1 MVAWLI
7 MAASSV
13 TSLPS
18 LLTES
23 QRWRITALARVTQT
37 KIYAHTYTLANKRQQ
52 AVRLR
57 LSVGHGEYRTT
68 GTYCICSR
76 DPALPASDNRITAN
90 WTLGFSPSLCY
101 FSCHWITLSSP
112 RYPVSPPPL
121 LPLGFTSSWKIIFH
135 CSAGAPDTE
144 RERERGSGSEGVKTE
159 TTKRWIAVGPSD
171 KETGNGQI
179 EEQSREESETDVC
192 GRKQR
197 GVLAEDGEEK
207 EEIEW
212 REKTRGKTLHS
223 PTPSLIRKYNIE
235 RGLRWIKCGR

>member
-1 MVAWLI
+1 M
-7 MAASSV
+7 
-13 TSLPS
+13 
-18 LLTES
+18 EN
-23 QRWRITALARVTQT
+23 
-37 KIYAHTYTLANKRQQ
+37 H
-52 AVRLR
+52 
-57 LSVGHGEYRTT
+57 
-68 GTYCICSR
+68 
-76 DPALPASDNRITAN
+76 
-90 WTLGFSPSLCY
+90 
-101 FSCHWITLSSP
+101 
-112 RYPVSPPPL
+112 
-121 LPLGFTSSWKIIFH
+121 LPLF
-135 CSAGAPDTE
+135 SAGAPDTE
-144 RERERGSGSEGVKTE
+144 RERERGSGSEGAKTE